1 MTQAHNSPAYF
12 AWFEFDPQFILCS
25 SQFCG
30 QMSVSHIPA
39 LNHVTRN
46 RVNGRAVVVI
56 VPAEIQTYD
65 RLEGVRSQGHEDFE
79 EEECIALHQSPKRF
93 SFLTESCK
101 SHCSRDRR

>member
-56 VPAEIQTYD
+56 VSAEIQTYD
-65 RLEGVRSQGHEDFE
+65 RL
-79 EEECIALHQSPKRF
+79 ALKGYDHKDMRT
-93 SFLTESCK
+93 LRKK
-101 SHCSRDRR
+101 SV